1 MARADLAARPSAC
14 VRRALSRRCGR
25 GHARSLERPVDGRAR
40 HAEEFGEFAAGVLSG
55 VMEGDEVLFLAWCEL
70 GLLATEAAL
79 GLGDLHAFAR
89 ACAYEVGF
97 ELGDH

>member
-14 VRRALSRRCGR
+14 VRRALSRRCR
-25 GHARSLERPVDGRAR
+25 CGHARSLQRPVDGRAR
-40 HAEEFGEFAAGVLSG
+40 HVEELGEFATGVLSG
-55 VMEGDEVLFLAWCEL
+55 VVEGDEVFFLARCEL

-79 GLGDLHAFAR
+79 CLRDLHAFAR

-97 ELGDH
+97 EL